1 MAIEIKH
8 DSQNAK
14 YRWPQG
20 ARPCGSSVRLRLSAP
35 EGSVC
40 TLRLWSNA
48 GERKLPMRLR
58 GDMDGSCLYE
68 VQLPLPQQPVILWYT
83 FMVVTGGQLYWY
95 GNNSY
100 GQGGVGQI
108 SEHLPPSYQITVYDK
123 NYTVPSWMHDGIMYQ
138 IFVDRFCDGGA
149 PLLSKKPGLVTHKNW
164 NDLPNEYSNKPL
176 GPNLGHD
183 FFGGNLNGI
192 IEKLPYLKS
201 LGVTVLYLNPIF
213 DAQSNH
219 KYDTGDYTHVD
230 PTFGTNE
237 DFVRLCKAARSQGIR
252 VMLDGQDVGYIVY
265 PPYQLVLDVAPG
277 RHELAL
283 TVLGHRENAFG
294 PLHKA
299 DDADKWIGPDAWRT
313 KGNRWTDNYRVI
325 PLGLRS
331 APTIEEAP

>member
-40 TLRLWSNA
+40 TLRLWSDA
-48 GERKLPMRLR
+48 GEQKLPMRLR
-58 GDMDGSCLYE
+58 GYMDGSCLYE

-192 IEKLPYLKS
+192 IEKLPYLKN

-237 DFVRLCKAARSQGIR
+237 DFVRLCAGSAQPGHPRDAGRRVLPYGRQQRLFQPLRAA
-252 VMLDGQDVGYIVY
+252 
-265 PPYQLVLDVAPG
+265 
-277 RHELAL
+277 
-283 TVLGHRENAFG
+283 
-294 PLHKA
+294 
-299 DDADKWIGPDAWRT
+299 
-313 KGNRWTDNYRVI
+313 
-325 PLGLRS
+325 
-331 APTIEEAP
+331 